1 MKGNG
6 SKDVYRMIK
15 ELAPSKYIED
25 ELLLNLD
32 ELLSTGINSGH
43 DKRKLIRNINRIFR
57 LKWEIGSKDNDEI
70 EIEEDNRRVQFKI
83 EKIEDDCRSITL
95 YHDSGNA
102 LFIELDRQI
111 KDYGYGRLTISSG
124 GKIVRELEQ
133 LILKRN
139 QKTGKRALYT
149 TKWLEKRP
157 RYLDVDLNDRA
168 KKALLEI
175 NPQALSKNPEYNED
189 YIRDLPRISEIR
201 NNRDN

>member
-1 MKGNG
+1 MKDMKGNG

-32 ELLSTGINSGH
+32 ELLSTSINSGH

-111 KDYGYGRLTISSG
+111 KDYGYGGLTISSG

-133 LILKRN
+133 LILKK
-139 QKTGKRALYT
+139 QKGDT
-149 TKWLEKRP
+149 
-157 RYLDVDLNDRA
+157 
-168 KKALLEI
+168 
-175 NPQALSKNPEYNED
+175 
-189 YIRDLPRISEIR
+189 
-201 NNRDN
+201 